1 MKDCVPTDLLTG
13 KFNDFALVPELGMIV
28 IIADHKIKA
37 VTMDG
42 SNEIPLF
49 SVDALNLTSVL
60 SLKYFFAIENFST
73 KNALLALNHFYIL
86 CC

>member
-1 MKDCVPTDLLTG
+1 MLTG
-13 KFNDFALVPELGMIV
+13 KFNDFALVPELGMII

-60 SLKYFFAIENFST
+60 SLKYFF
-73 KNALLALNHFYIL
+73 LLMKTFRLKCAFGLKSFLYLIL
-86 CC
+86 LTQIKLL